1 MGELFMVF
9 YFSGTGNS
17 LYVAKNLSDNHGE
30 ELISISKEMK
40 QDKDFYEYNLK
51 AGEKVIFVYPIYAW
65 SPPAPVVKFI
75 SKLKLNNYKNNYL
88 TAVVTCGENIGNNM
102 NILGKKLGSK
112 GLKLNSGFSIV
123 MPNNY
128 IILGKADEDDIVN
141 RKMSEALE
149 TLGEIN
155 NLISNKVK
163 DVFKVEKGPM
173 PKIMTA
179 IANPIFNKL
188 AINTKKFRVTDDCIG
203 CKLCEQ
209 VCNTKCIK
217 VDKVPKWGDNC
228 CQCLACISYCPK
240 EAIQYG
246 KSTTNKKKYRNPK
259 IAVSEMNI

>member
-1 MGELFMVF
+1 MVF

-17 LYVAKNLSDNHGE
+17 LYVAKNIAINQGE

-40 QDKDFYEYNLK
+40 QNKGFYEYDLK
-51 AGEKVIFVYPIYAW
+51 LGEKIIFVYPIYAW
-65 SPPAPVVKFI
+65 SSPAPVVEFI
-75 SKLKLNNYKNNYL
+75 SKLKLSNYRNNYL

-102 NILGKKLGSK
+102 NILNKELNGK
-112 GLKLNSGFSIV
+112 GLKLNSGFSIT

-128 IILGKADEDDIVN
+128 IILGKADEDDIAEL
-141 RKMSEALE
+141 KISKALE
-149 TLGEIN
+149 MLGDVN

-163 DVFKVEKGPM
+163 DVLKIEKGPM

-179 IANPIFNKL
+179 IANPIFNKM
-188 AINTKKFRVTDDCIG
+188 AINTKKFHVTDACIG

-217 VDKVPKWGDNC
+217 VDKVPEWGNNC

-246 KSTTNKKKYRNPK
+246 KWTIGKKKYRNPK
-259 IAVSEMNI
+259 IAVNEMNI

>member
-1 MGELFMVF
+1 MIF

-17 LYVAKNLSDNHGE
+17 LYVAKNLSSNQGE
-30 ELISISKEMK
+30 ELIAISKEMK
-40 QDKDFYEYNLK
+40 QDKDFYEYDLK
-51 AGEKVIFVYPIYAW
+51 PGEKIIFVYPIYAW
-65 SPPAPVVKFI
+65 APPAPVVKFI
-75 SKLKLNNYKNNYL
+75 SKIKLNNYKNNYL

-102 NILGKKLGSK
+102 KMLEKKLGAK

-128 IILGKADEDDIVN
+128 IILGRADEDDIVN
-141 RKMSEALE
+141 SKMSKALE
-149 TLGEIN
+149 TIGEVN
-155 NLISNKVK
+155 NLIGDKVR
-163 DVFKVEKGPM
+163 DVFKVETGPM
-173 PKIMTA
+173 PKVMTA

-188 AINTKKFRVTDDCIG
+188 AINTKKFHVTDDCIG

-246 KSTTNKKKYRNPK
+246 KYTINKKKYKNPK
-259 IAVSEMNI
+259 IAVGEMKI